1 MLQAV
6 LYALAAEQ
14 MLGQVVPSGRLFY
27 ATLRGNYRP
36 IDIKVNDI
44 ARERMRELLTF
55 IDEAIDNGEFH
66 TNPRK
71 DACGVCDYQSVCGP
85 YGEER
90 AHRKTRVAGLEQL
103 RSIRLHPPK
112 RRFSQEHD
120 SRCVGRDR
128 QDNAASVAHRASDG
142 VRGARRNIVA
152 VTFTNAAAGEMKLRV
167 RQKLEEELLASSGA
181 SRENLRTGLAQL
193 ERAFIGTIYSRA
205 HLLRQR
211 PVEARVDPAFE
222 ELAAPERL
230 FAECSTNGWTS
241 GSQAAPPCYGAASR
255 GLRD

>member
-1 MLQAV
+1 MRQQHEWIPDAVELQFGKEPNEITVLDQFRLSGAIDVVEKHVSGVLRVLDHKTGTPPKDAPYTIGNGEVLQPV

-85 YGEER
+85 YEEER

-103 RSIRLHPPK
+103 RSIR
-112 RRFSQEHD
+112 
-120 SRCVGRDR
+120 
-128 QDNAASVAHRASDG
+128 
-142 VRGARRNIVA
+142 
-152 VTFTNAAAGEMKLRV
+152 
-167 RQKLEEELLASSGA
+167 
-181 SRENLRTGLAQL
+181 
-193 ERAFIGTIYSRA
+193 
-205 HLLRQR
+205 
-211 PVEARVDPAFE
+211 
-222 ELAAPERL
+222 
-230 FAECSTNGWTS
+230 
-241 GSQAAPPCYGAASR
+241 
-255 GLRD
+255 